1 GVVFRIVDPQGTEH
15 WTSVGCRPLR
25 REAEERPYGLVISLS
40 DVTERMAFERRL
52 REERDRAHRYLELA
66 GSLIV
71 VLDADGRVDVV
82 NQAVCEMLGY
92 AEAEIVGR
100 NWFDTCVPLDSRR
113 EQRALRAAIVA
124 GDPVAQD
131 EEREQVLMTRTGE
144 HRIVAWKDT
153 VMRDDHGRVSGTLS
167 SGVDVTDRREA
178 ESQVAYLAYHDGLTG
193 LPNRALLEEHL
204 RKALARGRR
213 GGSAVGL
220 IYVDLDGFKLVN
232 DSLGH
237 ASGDDVLREAAERLA
252 MTTRASDLLARQ
264 GGDEFLLLLGD
275 VDPAKDPEEVAI
287 AASKRILDALSEP
300 FHVAGAEFQLGA
312 SIGIGLYPRDA
323 DDPDGLMKAAD
334 SAMYRAKR
342 AGRGA
347 YMLAEPEENEGGD
360 ARTRLSLTTRLR
372 RALSRDELE
381 LHFQP
386 VFAVRT
392 GELVS
397 AEALLRWN
405 DPVEGQIPPGMFVPV
420 AEETGLIDHVGDWVL
435 ERLC

>member
-1 GVVFRIVDPQGTEH
+1 VNRRTGIPDVEEHLPRAHLAGDRSPLAGSEELNRAVVSALEEGVIVLDADGAAISANESALRILGQPASRILGRRPPFFSERQVFLEDGRRVTAETHPALATLRDGTPRPGVVFRIVDPQGTEH

-204 RKALARGRR
+204 RKAVAALQFTFDRQPAGVTISVGAAISPPERPVSADELFRR
-213 GGSAVGL
+213 A
-220 IYVDLDGFKLVN
+220 
-232 DSLGH
+232 
-237 ASGDDVLREAAERLA
+237 
-252 MTTRASDLLARQ
+252 
-264 GGDEFLLLLGD
+264 
-275 VDPAKDPEEVAI
+275 
-287 AASKRILDALSEP
+287 DA
-300 FHVAGAEFQLGA
+300 
-312 SIGIGLYPRDA
+312 
-323 DDPDGLMKAAD
+323 
-334 SAMYRAKR
+334 AMYRAKR
-342 AGRGA
+342 AGRDRVA
-347 YMLAEPEENEGGD
+347 TEE
-360 ARTRLSLTTRLR
+360 LTIT
-372 RALSRDELE
+372 
-381 LHFQP
+381 
-386 VFAVRT
+386 
-392 GELVS
+392 VS
-397 AEALLRWN
+397 AA
-405 DPVEGQIPPGMFVPV
+405 P
-420 AEETGLIDHVGDWVL
+420 ASHAT
-435 ERLC
+435 